1 MTIYEPLFFWNYLVF
16 FQESVSVLLK
26 DLTENFLQ
34 IRLDFKYNGLT
45 FKLLFFSQVV
55 TATVLKKWVPKGIQ
69 SVATKIAIQMAC
81 KLGGEPWTVPIPV
94 KGLMVIG
101 KF

>member
-1 MTIYEPLFFWNYLVF
+1 MKLTSLLRHLTIYEPLFFWNYLVF
-16 FQESVSVLLK
+16 SG
-26 DLTENFLQ
+26 ENFFQ
-34 IRLDFKYNGLT
+34 IILNIRFNGLT